1 MDIRD
6 IIKAIDSQDYRITG
20 HGDEE
25 AENDQLD
32 FEEIFYSVR
41 NGEIIENYPSD
52 QPFPSCL
59 IYGTNVSGEPIH
71 SVWAYDE
78 ENQRAS
84 LVTVYRP
91 DPTRWIN
98 WRERKKK

>member
-6 IIKAIDSQDYRITG
+6 IIRAIDSQNYRITA

-98 WRERKKK
+98 WREREKK